1 MKRLWSVLAALAM
14 IGVTWSSSSLAA
26 PSHTQAGALGEKIS
40 GCNAKGTVTYMF
52 WGDKGDKAAQD
63 KVIALAEASCP
74 GLHVTPIWD
83 QGNYDNDLATKI
95 GSGNAPDLFQLDG
108 AKRISEF
115 VSKGAVAPLDSFIKR
130 DKLNLSS
137 IYWANCLPLGV
148 RNKHVYGL
156 MRTCGNQSLLFYNK
170 DMFTARNVKF
180 PTDKWTYKDFL
191 SASIKLSG
199 DYSVPTDTTSKLRWG
214 YGWNNDD
221 FRINQFI
228 WMWGGDWLSKDEH
241 TCTLT
246 SKPAQQALQWL
257 VDLRYK
263 YHGTPTAE
271 QAGAAGGYFDG
282 FRNQRYAMAFMG
294 GWAYDYALGKGPVST
309 TTPPTFKWGVTLNP
323 LGPKTRQSVVAATFE
338 EVSSHSQN
346 KNAAY
351 WLARFVTQG
360 KAGALVGAY
369 GIDIPGDK
377 LLVNDPRVKAEYGSN
392 LKIILSANKYGRVIR
407 AIPRYDEF
415 VNTLE
420 TALDPMFKN
429 QLSVSDATQKAC
441 TALTPLLP

>member
-1 MKRLWSVLAALAM
+1 MRRVWIALACVAL
-14 IGVTWSSSSLAA
+14 IGAAWTSGTWASPAR
-26 PSHTQAGALGEKIS
+26 TNAGATQGKIT
-40 GCNAKGTVTYMF
+40 GCSAKGTVSYMF
-52 WGDKGDKAAQD
+52 WGDKGDKAVQD
-63 KVIALAEASCP
+63 KVIALAEAACP

-115 VSKGAVAPLDSFIKR
+115 VSKGAVAPLDSFLKR
-130 DKLNLSS
+130 DKVNLSK
-137 IYWANCLPLGV
+137 IYWGNCLPLAV

-156 MRTCGNQSLLFYNK
+156 MRTCGNQSLLYYNK
-170 DMFTARNVKF
+170 DMFDARHVKYPTAN
-180 PTDKWTYKDFL
+180 WTYKDFL
-191 SASIKLSG
+191 SAAEKLSG
-199 DYSVPTDTTSKLRWG
+199 NYSLPTDSSSKLRYG

-228 WMWGGDWLSKDEH
+228 WMWGGDWLSKDLH

-263 YHGTPTAE
+263 YHGAPTAE
-271 QAGAAGGYFDG
+271 QAGEAGGYFDG

-294 GWAYDYALGKGPVST
+294 AWAYDYALGKGPVST
-309 TTPPTFKWGVTLNP
+309 TTPPTFHWGLTLNP
-323 LGPKTRQSVVAATFE
+323 LGPKSRQSVVAATFE
-338 EVSSHSQN
+338 EVSSRSPN

-369 GIDIPGDK
+369 GIDIPGNQT
-377 LLVNDPRVKAEYGSN
+377 LINDPRIKAEYGSN
-392 LKIILSANKYGRVIR
+392 LKVIIASNKYGRELR

-420 TALDPMFKN
+420 TDLDPMFKN
-429 QLSVSDATQKAC
+429 QASVASATQKAC
-441 TALTPLLP
+441 SDLTPLLP